1 MKIDRRI
8 KHLLVKLNKARNFG
22 VNWILQFKLLK
33 KKSPLKH
40 ICDLRR
46 IPSSPSAN
54 PFFLT
59 GFQESNSFIMANQ
72 FPPFLFSWQWGASG
86 CHFLSTSEEPLL
98 LNCHIVAIL
107 QAKPESSQ
115 NFLRKLVL
123 WSFNPKVIFKGSE
136 PPPSCLRPFQWHRFK
151 RGSICW
157 WVLSSQARTL
167 ED

>member
-54 PFFLT
+54 PFFNRLPRIKFLYY
-59 GFQESNSFIMANQ
+59 GKSISSFPVLMAVGSIWL
-72 FPPFLFSWQWGASG
+72 PFSQHIWRTIIVKLPHSCYSPGKAANPLRTSSENLSSG
-86 CHFLSTSEEPLL
+86 PL
-98 LNCHIVAIL
+98 IP
-107 QAKPESSQ
+107 KS
-115 NFLRKLVL
+115 FLRVQSLLQVVCVL
-123 WSFNPKVIFKGSE
+123 FNGMVSNE
-136 PPPSCLRPFQWHRFK
+136 APSAGEF
-151 RGSICW
+151 
-157 WVLSSQARTL
+157 WVLR
-167 ED
+167 EER